1 MRADTLRFGTQTI
14 RVLLCAALVSCA
26 VSCGRTELPQR
37 TFQTPEEAVRTLETV
52 IAKGGVPELIEL
64 FGPDAQ
70 LLVDTTDPVTARQR
84 REVLAVAMAEGWRLV
99 DQGAGKVLVIG
110 NEVWPFP
117 VPLAHNAFG
126 WRFDTAAGKQEV
138 LARRIGRNELAVID
152 ICRRYVAA
160 QRRYATVSH
169 DGQPA
174 GLYAQKIRS
183 DPGRQN
189 GLYWPAAHGRA
200 RSPLGELIAEASE
213 RQSTREGGPPAP
225 FHGYYFRILT
235 AQGPAAERGERNY
248 IINGAMAGGFAL
260 VAWPAE
266 YDVTG
271 IMTFL
276 VNHDGIVHEKDLGR
290 RTGREVERM
299 TAYDPDS
306 SWQPAP

>member
-1 MRADTLRFGTQTI
+1 MQA
-14 RVLLCAALVSCA
+14 
-26 VSCGRTELPQR
+26 
-37 TFQTPEEAVRTLETV
+37 LETV
-52 IAKGGVPELIEL
+52 IATGDVHELIGL

-99 DQGAGKVLVIG
+99 DQASGKVLVIG

-152 ICRRYVAA
+152 IIHRYVAA
-160 QRRYATVSH
+160 QRRYAAVSH

-189 GLYWPAAHGRA
+189 GLYWPAAGGRE
-200 RSPLGELIAEASE
+200 RSPLGELIAEAADRPS
-213 RQSTREGGPPAP
+213 REGESPAP

-235 AQGPAAERGERNY
+235 AQGPAAERGAHNY

-260 VAWPAE
+260 VAWPAQ

-290 RTGREVERM
+290 RTGREVERL
-299 TAYDPDS
+299 TTYDPDS